1 MNGCV
6 YTAGGEFGCGRVPGP
21 APGAQ
26 LDRMPMPMPI
36 DVVEGFD
43 PSISSS
49 SSSFPSPQA
58 VQAAD
63 LDAAAKAQ
71 RDATNAMWLA
81 DGSMANARDSRSA
94 MDLQISSAQAQWQQL
109 NSQRQTA
116 IDNKNSRFQSA
127 SSSAQSFV
135 QSQSQQDSSF
145 LSGLALQ
152 P

>member
-81 DGSMANARDSRSA
+81 DGSMANVAGKAKVNLTAGAFKGDHTFVVMDSLGA
-94 MDLQISSAQAQWQQL
+94 E
-109 NSQRQTA
+109 
-116 IDNKNSRFQSA
+116 
-127 SSSAQSFV
+127 
-135 QSQSQQDSSF
+135 
-145 LSGLALQ
+145 GLLGS
-152 P
+152 